1 MTLPDNFVREVL
13 DRLRPANQSV
23 ARRYPGDGGARQPIH
38 TVYGGAHLFTVD
50 TLAQLG
56 ERARRALDRDA
67 PDEETFAAAM
77 GLTPEVGEKVLPRVR
92 AKLAREPVE
101 DYRLDF
107 EDGYG
112 SRPDAE
118 EDAHAVSAAAE
129 LAAAVRPPFV
139 GIRIKAF
146 TDELAARSI
155 RTLDRF
161 VTTLV
166 ERAGALPAG
175 FTVTLSKITA
185 PEQVA
190 ALAAVL
196 GALEERLGLSSLT
209 MELMVETP
217 QCIFDL
223 ARLASASAGRC
234 RGAHFGTYDYTA
246 GCDVTAAHQR
256 MRHPACDF
264 AKQVMKATLAGT
276 GVWLSDG
283 STIVLPTGDRA
294 AVHAAWRLHA
304 DDVRDS
310 LVAGFYQGWD
320 LHPGQLPSRYAAVY
334 GFFVEGLPAA
344 TARLQ
349 NYLAQT
355 TKAEIADEIA
365 TGQALLGFFLR
376 GLSCGAI
383 TEEEARATGLTVD
396 EMRGRSFAAIL
407 RGRRAQLPR

>member
-1 MTLPDNFVREVL
+1 MTLPDDFVRDLL
-13 DRLRPANQSV
+13 DRLRPANQAV

-50 TLAQLG
+50 TFARLG
-56 ERARRALDRDA
+56 ERARRALDLDA

-77 GLTPEVGEKVLPRVR
+77 GLTPEVGAKVLPRVR

-112 SRPDAE
+112 TRPDAE

-129 LAAAVRPPFV
+129 LAAAVSPPFV

-175 FTVTLSKITA
+175 FTVTLSKITV

-196 GALEERLGLSSLT
+196 GALEERLGLSGLT

-264 AKQVMKATLAGT
+264 AKQMMKATLPGR
-276 GVWLSDG
+276 G
-283 STIVLPTGDRA
+283 SGSAMAR
-294 AVHAAWRLHA
+294 
-304 DDVRDS
+304 
-310 LVAGFYQGWD
+310 
-320 LHPGQLPSRYAAVY
+320 PSS
-334 GFFVEGLPAA
+334 FPPA
-344 TARLQ
+344 TAPRCTPPG
-349 NYLAQT
+349 ACTPT
-355 TKAEIADEIA
+355 T
-365 TGQALLGFFLR
+365 
-376 GLSCGAI
+376 CAI
-383 TEEEARATGLTVD
+383 R
-396 EMRGRSFAAIL
+396 
-407 RGRRAQLPR
+407 